1 MGISAAALVAQVQ
14 VNIPFPFLQAGYLE
28 QFLHRG
34 LNPEIG
40 LDAYSLG
47 HYPPGVFRRAAR
59 AFQGA
64 GRRITLHGPFQDLA
78 PGALDDG
85 VLAASRRRLR
95 QAFRY
100 LPVFR
105 PVAVV
110 CHLGYEARHYRWDQ
124 ERWLARSA
132 ATWKELAALAAPH
145 GVTVMLENVYETE
158 PELFLEVLNRVGAPN
173 LKVCFDVGHLLAF
186 STGDFP
192 ALARNPGPGHRAAP
206 PPRQPRGSRHP
217 PGPGGRPGPPQR
229 NSRLPG
235 RAGGAG
241 PSSPWSPTR
250 KAAWTPPWTTWPA
263 SGPGRVEI
271 EEMVR
276 RTHPPPLLLYSRQ
289 ANG

>member
-1 MGISAAALVAQVQ
+1 MGISTAALIARVQ
-14 VNIPFPFLQAGYLE
+14 VNIPFSFLEAGYLE
-28 QFLHRG
+28 KFLRRG

-47 HYPPGVFRRAAR
+47 YYPPGAYHRVAR
-59 AFQGA
+59 AFRGA
-64 GRRITLHGPFQDLA
+64 GRQVTLHGPFQDLA

-105 PVAVV
+105 PLAVV
-110 CHLGYEARHYRWDQ
+110 CHLGYEARHYHWDQ

-132 ATWKELAALAAPH
+132 ATWKELAALAAPS

-158 PELFLEVLNRVGAPN
+158 PELFLEVLGRVGAPN

-192 ALARNPGPGHRAAP
+192 HWLKTLAPVIGHLHLHDNHGDEDNHLTLGAGKVPLQETLDYLAAQRRRPSVTLEPHQEGSLEPSLEYLARIW
-206 PPRQPRGSRHP
+206 
-217 PGPGGRPGPPQR
+217 
-229 NSRLPG
+229 
-235 RAGGAG
+235 
-241 PSSPWSPTR
+241 PWD
-250 KAAWTPPWTTWPA
+250 
-263 SGPGRVEI
+263 
-271 EEMVR
+271 
-276 RTHPPPLLLYSRQ
+276 
-289 ANG
+289 

>member
-1 MGISAAALVAQVQ
+1 MGISAAALVARVQ
-14 VNIPFPFLQAGYLE
+14 VNIPFPYLQAGYLE
-28 QFLHRG
+28 KFLHRG

-47 HYPPGVFRRAAR
+47 HYPPGIFRRVAS
-59 AFQGA
+59 AFHGA

-85 VLAASRRRLR
+85 ILAESRRRLR
-95 QAFRY
+95 RVCHY

-105 PVAVV
+105 PRAMV

-158 PELFLEVLNRVGAPN
+158 PELFLEVLGRVGAPN
-173 LKVCFDVGHLLAF
+173 LQVCFDVGHLLAF

-192 ALARNPGPGHRAAP
+192 HWLKTLAPVIGHLHLHDNHGDADNHLAL
-206 PPRQPRGSRHP
+206 
-217 PGPGGRPGPPQR
+217 
-229 NSRLPG
+229 
-235 RAGGAG
+235 GAG
-241 PSSPWSPTR
+241 RVPLPETLDYLAAQGCRPSVTLEPHQEGSLEPSLNYLAGIWPWD
-250 KAAWTPPWTTWPA
+250 
-263 SGPGRVEI
+263 
-271 EEMVR
+271 
-276 RTHPPPLLLYSRQ
+276 
-289 ANG
+289 

>member
-1 MGISAAALVAQVQ
+1 MGISAAALVARVQ
-14 VNIPFPFLQAGYLE
+14 VNLPFAFLETGYLE
-28 QFLHRG
+28 KFLLRG
-34 LNPEIG
+34 LNPELG

-47 HYPPGVFRRAAR
+47 HYPPAAFRRGAR

-105 PVAVV
+105 PASVV

-124 ERWLARSA
+124 GRWLARSA
-132 ATWKELAALAAPH
+132 ATWKELAALAAPY
-145 GVTVMLENVYETE
+145 GVTVMLENVHETE
-158 PELFLEVLNRVGAPN
+158 PELFLEVLGRVGAPN

-192 ALARNPGPGHRAAP
+192 RWLETLAPVIGQVHLHDNRGDYDAHLALGAGRVPLQETLDYLATRGHRP
-206 PPRQPRGSRHP
+206 LVTLEPHQEGSLEP
-217 PGPGGRPGPPQR
+217 
-229 NSRLPG
+229 SLEYL
-235 RAGGAG
+235 AGIW
-241 PSSPWSPTR
+241 PWD
-250 KAAWTPPWTTWPA
+250 
-263 SGPGRVEI
+263 
-271 EEMVR
+271 
-276 RTHPPPLLLYSRQ
+276 
-289 ANG
+289 